1 MHMGTL
7 IGLMRSVEKGRFEVE
22 REIWWG
28 LRGARESWREEVG
41 IDMIDLHRYD
51 ESGICDYA
59 KHMHT
64 NIHPYNIYQ
73 HTNMH
78 TNNNVYTFKMVCN
91 EYQVGIERCF
101 CG

>member
-41 IDMIDLHRYD
+41 IDMIKTY
-51 ESGICDYA
+51 C
-59 KHMHT
+59 
-64 NIHPYNIYQ
+64 IHVWN
-73 HTNMH
+73 
-78 TNNNVYTFKMVCN
+78 FKN
-91 EYQVGIERCF
+91 
-101 CG
+101 